1 MTAFAVFA
9 SGSGSNLQ
17 RFIEETHSGRF
28 PARLALVVSD
38 RPDCYAVTRAQ
49 EAGVDV
55 FAFDPHTYPDK
66 AAYEREVLRELR
78 ARDVEWLV
86 LAGYMRLIG
95 PTLLEP
101 YRWHIVNVHPSLLP
115 RFPGKDAIGQT
126 LRAGASETGV
136 TVHFVDE
143 GIDTGPVIAQEPVPI
158 QPGDTAETLAERIHA
173 VEHRLYPAVVA
184 SLMRAESGQDMTP

>member
-17 RFIEETHSGRF
+17 RFIEETRAGRF
-28 PARLALVVSD
+28 PARLALLVSD
-38 RPDCYAVTRAQ
+38 RPDCYAVTRAR

-55 FAFDPHTYPDK
+55 FAFDPHAYLEK

-101 YRWHIVNVHPSLLP
+101 YHWRIVNVHPSLLP

-126 LRAGASETGV
+126 LRAGVSETGV
-136 TVHFVDE
+136 TVHYVDE
-143 GIDTGPVIAQEPVPI
+143 GIDTGPIIAQEPVSI
-158 QPGDTAETLAERIHA
+158 RPGDTAETLAERIHA

-184 SLMRAESGQDMTP
+184 SLIRAESGQDMTP